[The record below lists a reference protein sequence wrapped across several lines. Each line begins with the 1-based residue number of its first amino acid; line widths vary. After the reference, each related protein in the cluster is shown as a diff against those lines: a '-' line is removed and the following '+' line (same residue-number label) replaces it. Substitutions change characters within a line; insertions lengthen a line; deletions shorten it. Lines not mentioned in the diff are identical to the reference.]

1 MLFALLCGHAISD
14 FALQSESMG
23 LGKSRHKKPPY
34 IPKGIRG
41 QTVWLYYL
49 TAHAFI
55 NGGVVYLIT
64 QSQFLGI
71 TETIVH
77 WVIDFHS
84 GYDFTH
90 CGRGISAEDIM
101 AFFKDRIIYKG
112 NPVIAIKGRPDE
124 ELDPIFNL
132 KYWELV
138 RV

>member
-34 IPKGIRG
+34 IPKGIRE

-64 QSQFLGI
+64 QSQALGI
-71 TETIVH
+71 AETIIH
-77 WVIDFHS
+77 WIIDFCKTE
-84 GYDFTH
+84 GW
-90 CGRGISAEDIM
+90 I
-101 AFFKDRIIYKG
+101 
-112 NPVIAIKGRPDE
+112 NPHRDQMFHLLSKIVYCVVLGVI
-124 ELDPIFNL
+124 
-132 KYWELV
+132 
-138 RV
+138 